1 MVVPGPFV
9 ELSQLTDNNVSN
21 NYLYQPPVLSYDN
34 IPAAEIK
41 LNSIHQCWRPDLSQS
56 DVIQQ
61 ICHLMI
67 LPLHFKY
74 LLINICNKH
83 LCYEDIFLVEEQPT
97 MCLLAIRENGT
108 NGLLIVRTGTTRK
121 YDLNI

>member
-1 MVVPGPFV
+1 M
-9 ELSQLTDNNVSN
+9 
-21 NYLYQPPVLSYDN
+21 YQPPVLSYDN

-83 LCYEDIFLVEEQPT
+83 LCYEDIFLVEEQPN
-97 MCLLAIRENGT
+97 MCLLENGT
-108 NGLLIVRTGTTRK
+108 NGLLIVRTWK
-121 YDLNI
+121 YDLNTHTGSILTSA